1 MEFAASAAVAP
12 ADSVS
17 IGAFFEVG
25 HVNLLWTD
33 ICFQINYQK

>member
-25 HVNLLWTD
+25 HGLFIVFRMFD
-33 ICFQINYQK
+33 EFKYP